1 MAGKKRRRMS
11 LGSMAMLLLTALVV
25 LGCVGFLSMIAGDEL
40 YARTGEFLRILANEG
55 LFDASAPVQTP
66 APAVA

>member
-40 YARTGEFLRILANEG
+40 YARTGEFLRMLA
-55 LFDASAPVQTP
+55 Q
-66 APAVA
+66 